1 MRIKILIIILI
12 IKLVE
17 SFRIPTLSEMFR
29 MKKFRI
35 DDGINNGINDDEICN
50 ILVLSGGGSH
60 GAYQAGVIKN
70 LTDNNNNYDVITG
83 ISAGSLNAGYI
94 SLYEKE
100 DIKTASNNLI
110 EMWSKLTNDKV
121 YNINLF
127 PFNKQSVFDNTP
139 LRNTLNDIISNFTLP
154 KRNIIIGA
162 TSLTTGKQ
170 KIYTERNMKT
180 NNDMTNILLSST
192 AIPIIFPPNFYD
204 NDYLVDGGL
213 FSNELIDPAID
224 RCIAD
229 NKNNIKI
236 DVILC
241 AKLIDEIL
249 VDDIKNMGLGG
260 LMSRTFDILDNT
272 YFNHE
277 LYSRC
282 ELSQKIYPMN
292 IYLPNEPFPTN
303 IINFNPEYS
312 KIMINMGIQ
321 NKYSL
326 KHYYCR

>member
-1 MRIKILIIILI
+1 MRYIILLVI
-12 IKLVE
+12 IKLVL
-17 SFRIPTLSEMFR
+17 SFRIPTLSEIFSRKHLR
-29 MKKFRI
+29 MV
-35 DDGINNGINDDEICN
+35 DDGLRDNYDCK

-60 GAYQAGVIKN
+60 GAFQAGVIYN
-70 LTDNNNNYDVITG
+70 LTNSNINYDYITG
-83 ISAGSLNAGYI
+83 ISAGSLNAGYL

-100 DIKTASNNLI
+100 EIKTASDNLI
-110 EMWSKLTNDKV
+110 ELWSRLTNSDV
-121 YNINLF
+121 YNINLY
-127 PFNKQSVFDNTP
+127 PLNKQSLLDNTP
-139 LRNTLNDIISNFTLP
+139 LRNTLNNIINNYTLP
-154 KRNIIIGA
+154 KRPIIIGA
-162 TSLTTGKQ
+162 TSITTGKQ

-180 NNDMTNILLSST
+180 NEDMTNILISST
-192 AIPIIFPPNFYD
+192 AIPIVFPPNYYD

-224 RCIAD
+224 RCVAD
-229 NKNNIKI
+229 NKNNIYI

-241 AKLIDEIL
+241 AKLIDEIS
-249 VDDIKNMGLGG
+249 VEQVKSMGIGG
-260 LMSRTFDILDNT
+260 IMSRTFDILDNT

-292 IYLPNEPFPTN
+292 INIPNEVFPTN

-312 KIMINMGIQ
+312 KQMIEIGKRNEKVI
-321 NKYSL
+321 